1 MASSV
6 VASRCAAT
14 CSASPSPEPSVEPGH
29 AADGHAAEALDQL
42 GVRVGARIG
51 LRRAAV
57 QHDHGDLQSSCP
69 SRLEREQRVVYRAEP
84 RAGDEHERKPEPAGE
99 VGDRPVLAH
108 RHEQPAGAF
117 DDEQV
122 VAARELRDGLE
133 DHVGLRRAGSRAARP
148 RAAPA
153 ARRRSMGTRRAVRRS
168 RRQPPA
174 AAWRPPPDR
183 QPGRRSGPASRR
195 RRRGHGVAS
204 SRARPHAIAVLPTSV
219 SVAVTK

>member
-1 MASSV
+1 MWSCRDAP
-6 VASRCAAT
+6 R
-14 CSASPSPEPSVEPGH
+14 
-29 AADGHAAEALDQL
+29 
-42 GVRVGARIG
+42 RV
-51 LRRAAV
+51 RRARGRSHRRATGTLQTATPPKRSISSGFV
-57 QHDHGDLQSSCP
+57 SALVSVSAERPFSTTTAIIQSSCP

-122 VAARELRDGLE
+122 VAARELRRSTRGSRR
-133 DHVGLRRAGSRAARP
+133 LRRAGSRAARP
-148 RAAPA
+148 RAARA
-153 ARRRSMGTRRAVRRS
+153 ARRRSTGRRRAVRRS

-195 RRRGHGVAS
+195 RRRGHAWRAAAQDRTRS
-204 SRARPHAIAVLPTSV
+204 PSCRPRCRSR
-219 SVAVTK
+219 